1 MIDVLSSTSSKREA
15 KSYLSRFDGLG
26 GHTKRKGSPVSTKAR
41 QETQTR
47 SSGVNL
53 GDLFPTAR
61 AVDESPVFTQ
71 DTADRS
77 FIDVTTE
84 PLHVALVVVKSPED
98 LDDGILRGIG
108 LTLSQLA
115 KLGLSCVVVV
125 DQADAQITGRSKE
138 ENLEWR
144 INALKQADRVVA
156 GIYQHG
162 VLGARRLDSIIG
174 VLTPG
179 ARSVSTAKV
188 LGHLRV
194 VHPNLLLA
202 PLSRGVIPVI
212 APVGCTCEG
221 QHIVPVGGDDV
232 VLALTRKFAG
242 IFQSP
247 IREDGV
253 SRAQEMSQAARNE
266 YSLDRVIILDPY
278 GGIPATNRTSGSHL
292 FINLEQEYEDIR
304 QELLRLKQAKFCAES
319 DNNMRGTPWSP
330 SRGRQKPSFT
340 LSEVEIEVKLTQ
352 SSTGIS
358 ENAPSVID
366 THLKSLELVRNA
378 LALLP
383 PSSSALLTTP
393 FEAAAST
400 HRSASAP
407 PPGVGTRPHRNP
419 LIHNLLTDKP
429 VFSSSLP
436 TTRLAPTTSPTTFV
450 KRGMPLT
457 ILPDPRFSPWTNPKP
472 SSPPLRLS
480 DPRIDLPRL
489 IHLIED
495 SFSRRLDVPKYLERL
510 EHSLAGIII
519 AGAYEGGAILTW
531 ETPPDLPASLVP
543 GTPAHNARLVPYLDK
558 FAVLKRS
565 QGAGGVADIVFS
577 AMVRD
582 CFPQGV
588 AWRSRR
594 DNPVNR
600 WYFERARGTWKIPV
614 GEGEQGWTMFWTTEG
629 VGGERF
635 GDYQGVCAGV
645 ETSWGDGNGKLD

>member
-1 MIDVLSSTSSKREA
+1 M
-15 KSYLSRFDGLG
+15 
-26 GHTKRKGSPVSTKAR
+26 
-41 QETQTR
+41 
-47 SSGVNL
+47 NL
-53 GDLFPTAR
+53 GNLFPTAR
-61 AVDESPVFTQ
+61 AVEEIPVFTQ
-71 DTADRS
+71 YTADRS
-77 FIDVTTE
+77 FVDVTTE
-84 PLHVALVVVKSPED
+84 PLHVALVAVKSPED
-98 LDDGILRGIG
+98 LDDEILRGIG

-125 DQADAQITGRSKE
+125 DQPDAQITGRSKE
-138 ENLEWR
+138 GNLEWR
-144 INALKQADRVVA
+144 INALAQADRLVA
-156 GIYQHG
+156 GIDQHSG
-162 VLGARRLDSIIG
+162 HGARRLDSIIG
-174 VLTPG
+174 VSTPG
-179 ARSVSTAKV
+179 VHFVSSAKV
-188 LGHLRV
+188 LGNVRV

-202 PLSRGVIPVI
+202 PLRRGVIPVI
-212 APVGCTCEG
+212 APVGCTSEG
-221 QHIVPVGGDDV
+221 QHIVSVGGDDV
-232 VLALTRKFAG
+232 VLALTREFAG
-242 IFQSP
+242 ISPSP
-247 IREDGV
+247 IRGDGV
-253 SRAQEMSQAARNE
+253 SRAQEMSQAARKE
-266 YSLDRVIILDPY
+266 YSLDRVIVLDPY

-319 DNNMRGTPWSP
+319 GSNMHGPPLSP
-330 SRGRQKPSFT
+330 SRGRQKPSLT
-340 LSEVEIEVKLTQ
+340 LSEPESEVTSTQ
-352 SSTGIS
+352 CSTGNS
-358 ENAPSVID
+358 ENAPSIID
-366 THLKSLELVRNA
+366 THLKSLELVRDA

-400 HRSASAP
+400 HRSASAA
-407 PPGVGTRPHRNP
+407 PPGVGTRPRRNP

-429 VFSSSLP
+429 IFSSSLP
-436 TTRLAPTTSPTTFV
+436 TTRLSPSTSPTTFV

-457 ILPDPRFSPWTNPKP
+457 ILPDPRFSSWTTPKL
-472 SSPPLRLS
+472 SAPPLRLS

-495 SFSRRLDVPKYLERL
+495 SFSRRLDVQKYLERL

-519 AGAYEGGAILTW
+519 AGAYEGGAILTL

-565 QGAGGVADIVFS
+565 QGGGGVADIVFS

-582 CFPQGV
+582 CFPQGGV
-588 AWRSRR
+588 WRSRR

-614 GEGEQGWTMFWTTEG
+614 REGEQGWTMFWTTEG

-635 GDYQGVCAGV
+635 GDYERVCAGV
-645 ETSWGDGNGKLD
+645 ESSWGDGKTKLD

>member
-1 MIDVLSSTSSKREA
+1 M
-15 KSYLSRFDGLG
+15 
-26 GHTKRKGSPVSTKAR
+26 
-41 QETQTR
+41 
-47 SSGVNL
+47 NL
-53 GDLFPTAR
+53 GNLFPTAR

-71 DTADRS
+71 DTADKS
-77 FIDVTTE
+77 FVDVTAE

-98 LDDGILRGIG
+98 LDDEILRGIG

-115 KLGLSCVVVV
+115 QLGLSCVVVV
-125 DQADAQITGRSKE
+125 DQADAQITARSKE
-138 ENLEWR
+138 GSLDWR
-144 INALKQADRVVA
+144 VNTIAQADRLVA
-156 GIYQHG
+156 GIDQHG
-162 VLGARRLDSIIG
+162 GHGARRLDNIIG
-174 VLTPG
+174 VSTPG
-179 ARSVSTAKV
+179 VHFVSCAKV
-188 LGHLRV
+188 LGNVRV

-202 PLSRGVIPVI
+202 PLRRGVIPVI
-212 APVGCTCEG
+212 APVGCTSEG
-221 QHIVPVGGDDV
+221 QHIIPVGGDDV
-232 VLALTRKFAG
+232 VLALTREFAG
-242 IFQSP
+242 ISLRT
-247 IREDGV
+247 IRGGDE
-253 SRAQEMSQAARNE
+253 SRAQQMSQAARKE
-266 YSLDRVIILDPY
+266 YSLDRVIVLDPC

-292 FINLEQEYEDIR
+292 FINLEQEYEDIC

-319 DNNMRGTPWSP
+319 GNNMRGTLLSP
-330 SRGRQKPSFT
+330 SRARQKPSFT
-340 LSEVEIEVKLTQ
+340 STQ
-352 SSTGIS
+352 SSTGNS
-358 ENAPSVID
+358 ENALSVID
-366 THLKSLELVRNA
+366 THLKSLELVRDA

-400 HRSASAP
+400 HRSASAA

-429 VFSSSLP
+429 VLSSSLP
-436 TTRLAPTTSPTTFV
+436 TTRLSPSTSPTTFV

-457 ILPDPRFSPWTNPKP
+457 ILSDPRFSPWTTPKL
-472 SSPPLRLS
+472 SAPPLRLS

-495 SFSRRLDVPKYLERL
+495 SFSRRLDVQKYLERL
-510 EHSLAGIII
+510 EHSLAGIIV

-543 GTPAHNARLVPYLDK
+543 GTSAHNARLVPYLDK

-588 AWRSRR
+588 VWRSRR

-614 GEGEQGWTMFWTTEG
+614 REGEQGWTMFWTTEG

-635 GDYQGVCAGV
+635 GDYEGTCAGV
-645 ETSWGDGNGKLD
+645 ESSWGDGKTKLD